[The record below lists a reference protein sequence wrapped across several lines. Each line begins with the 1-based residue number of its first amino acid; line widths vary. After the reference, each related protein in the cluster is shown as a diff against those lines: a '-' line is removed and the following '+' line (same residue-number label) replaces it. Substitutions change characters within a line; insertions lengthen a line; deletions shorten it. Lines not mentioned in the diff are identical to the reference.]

1 MVAPVCPSSKHL
13 LTWKHNNGFEKDD
26 KGCRRRG
33 ASWLRVWRS
42 VSACSNSPYASHH
55 SADQTNRIGAALI
68 SIGCPV
74 AVYALT
80 FLCNDISG
88 CPAPSL
94 LSPSKLFTPPTFTT
108 HTSWEHAT
116 SVLAKET
123 GWPGWG
129 GLVTVNGMLGTLAW
143 YMLSLVLYA
152 ALPAQEVDGIELQ
165 NGGRLKYRFNAFSSA
180 ATILAICAA
189 GTFAQGAD
197 FPVWSFINRNYVG
210 LVSSNLLVSFLLA
223 VYVYV
228 RSFEV
233 KRGNKEL
240 RELAAGGHSGNIIY
254 DWFIGR
260 ELNPR
265 ITLPF
270 AGEVDI
276 KAWMELRPGM
286 LGWLIL
292 DLAFMAK
299 QYKSYG
305 YVTDSMRKSAFHFV
319 FQ

>member
-1 MVAPVCPSSKHL
+1 MVCPSSKHL

-33 ASWLRVWRS
+33 ASWLRVWWS
-42 VSACSNSPYASHH
+42 VSACSNSLHASHR
-55 SADQTNRIGAALI
+55 SADKANRIGAALI

-94 LSPSKLFTPPTFTT
+94 LSPSKLFTPPAFTT
-108 HTSWEHAT
+108 QTSWEHAT

-129 GLVTVNGMLGTLAW
+129 GLVTANGMLGTLAW

-152 ALPAQEVDGIELQ
+152 VLPAQEVDGIELQ

>member
-1 MVAPVCPSSKHL
+1 MEWTGHYQWHA
-13 LTWKHNNGFEKDD
+13 
-26 KGCRRRG
+26 
-33 ASWLRVWRS
+33 RV
-42 VSACSNSPYASHH
+42 
-55 SADQTNRIGAALI
+55 I
-68 SIGCPV
+68 
-74 AVYALT
+74 
-80 FLCNDISG
+80 
-88 CPAPSL
+88 
-94 LSPSKLFTPPTFTT
+94 
-108 HTSWEHAT
+108 
-116 SVLAKET
+116 
-123 GWPGWG
+123 
-129 GLVTVNGMLGTLAW
+129 GLVCVEPGA
-143 YMLSLVLYA
+143 V
-152 ALPAQEVDGIELQ
+152 
-165 NGGRLKYRFNAFSSA
+165 RR
-180 ATILAICAA
+180 ICAA
-189 GTFAQGAD
+189 GTVAQGAD
-197 FPVWSFINRNYVG
+197 FPVWSFINKNYVG
-210 LVSSNLLVSFLLA
+210 LVSSNLLISFLLA

-240 RELAAGGHSGNIIY
+240 RELAAGGHTGNIIY

-305 YVTDSMRKSAFHFV
+305 YVTDSMRMLLSVPSLVTQRH
-319 FQ
+319 